1 MYEVCFSMHDYGR
14 TMGGVDGVL
23 PPACLHQVLQRAI
36 LCAFVVACPYK
47 LSVFLPY
54 CTTNPMCT
62 LISASSALL
71 SINSGLCHPNLHRYE
86 VVCGFPAQLSP
97 QLSCHGGI
105 FCWSCH
111 RNQQRNSR
119 ELDTDCHYW
128 DIPVYIP
135 CGPGRFTYT
144 CLIP

>member
-1 MYEVCFSMHDYGR
+1 MKYVFQCMIMAGPWVEWMAFFHLHVCTKCYRGPFYVPLSWHDPG
-14 TMGGVDGVL
+14 
-23 PPACLHQVLQRAI
+23 
-36 LCAFVVACPYK
+36 
-47 LSVFLPY
+47 
-54 CTTNPMCT
+54 TTNPMCT

-71 SINSGLCHPNLHRYE
+71 SINSGLCHPNLYRYE
-86 VVCGFPAQLSP
+86 VVRGFPAQLSP
-97 QLSCHGGI
+97 RLNCHSGI

-128 DIPVYIP
+128 DIPVFIP